1 MKKQQIGIVGM
12 AVMGKNLALNISDHG
27 FSISIFNRTV
37 STAQDVARE
46 NPQSDIVVAKT
57 AEEFVASL
65 ESPRK
70 IILMVKAGK
79 AVDETIAAFLPYLE
93 SGDLL
98 IDAGNSYYQ
107 DTIRRQKTLEEK
119 GFRFMGMGVSGGEE
133 GARRGPAIMPGGRKE
148 SYELVKDVLGA
159 IAAKAE
165 GEACT
170 TYIGSDGAGHYVKMV
185 HNGIEYGDMEIIGE
199 AYSVLSKLGGFSNQ
213 ELGEIFTRWNQG
225 ELNSYLIEITAAIF
239 KEKDDLS
246 DADLI
251 DVIKDTAGQKGTGIW
266 TSKEAMDLGIDVSV
280 ISSAVNSRFI
290 SAFDQQR
297 ELASKQLTG
306 PLVTPYADR
315 GLLIEKV
322 KNALYASKIVSYA
335 QGFSLL
341 KAAAK
346 QYGWELDYKAIA
358 KIFRGGCI
366 IRAKFLNRI
375 AEAYEKNPQL
385 ENLLLDDYFAK
396 IVRDAQQDWRE
407 VVGLSIANG
416 IPVSAF
422 AAAISYYDAF
432 RSVRYHTNL
441 IQAQRDFFGAHT
453 YQRID
458 RDGFFHHIFP
468 GTENE

>member
-37 STAQDVARE
+37 STAQDVAKE
-46 NPQSDIVVAKT
+46 NPQSDIVVAKS

-65 ESPRK
+65 ETPRK

-93 SGDLL
+93 PGDLL

-107 DTIRRQKTLEEK
+107 DTIRRQKALEEK
-119 GFRFMGMGVSGGEE
+119 NLRFMGMGVSGGEE

-148 SYELVKDVLGA
+148 SYELVKDVLVA

-185 HNGIEYGDMEIIGE
+185 HNGIEYGDMELIGE

-213 ELGEIFTRWNQG
+213 ELGEIFTQWNHG

-251 DVIKDTAGQKGTGIW
+251 DMIKDTAGQKGTGIW

-306 PLVTPYADR
+306 PLVTSYTDR
-315 GLLIEKV
+315 SLLIDKV
-322 KNALYASKIVSYA
+322 KSALYASKIVSYA

-458 RDGFFHHIFP
+458 RDGFFHHLFP

>member
-93 SGDLL
+93 PGDLL

-148 SYELVKDVLGA
+148 SYELVKDVLVA

-322 KNALYASKIVSYA
+322 KSALYASKIVSYA

>member
-37 STAQDVARE
+37 STAQDVAKE

-65 ESPRK
+65 ETPRK

-93 SGDLL
+93 PGDLL

-107 DTIRRQKTLEEK
+107 DTIRRQKALEEK
-119 GFRFMGMGVSGGEE
+119 NLRFMGMGVSGGEE

-148 SYELVKDVLGA
+148 SYELVKDVLVA

-199 AYSVLSKLGGFSNQ
+199 AYGVLSKLGGFSNQ

-251 DVIKDTAGQKGTGIW
+251 DMIKDTAGQKGTGIW

-315 GLLIEKV
+315 RLLIEKV
-322 KNALYASKIVSYA
+322 KSALYASKIVSYA

-422 AAAISYYDAF
+422 AASISYYDAF

>member
-46 NPQSDIVVAKT
+46 NPHSDIVVAKT

-65 ESPRK
+65 ETPRK
-70 IILMVKAGK
+70 MILMVKAGK

-93 SGDLL
+93 PGDLL

-133 GARRGPAIMPGGRKE
+133 GARKGPAIMPGGRKE
-148 SYELVKDVLGA
+148 SYELVKDVLVA

-170 TYIGSDGAGHYVKMV
+170 PYIGSDGAGHYVKMV
-185 HNGIEYGDMEIIGE
+185 HNGIEYGDMEIIAE
-199 AYSVLSKLGGFSNQ
+199 AYSVLSKLGRFTNQ
-213 ELGEIFTRWNQG
+213 ELGEIFTQWNQG

-306 PLVTPYADR
+306 PNVNLYADR
-315 GLLIEKV
+315 GLLVEKV
-322 KNALYASKIVSYA
+322 KSALYASKIVSYA

-432 RSVRYHTNL
+432 RTVRYHTNL

-453 YQRID
+453 YQRTD
-458 RDGFFHHIFP
+458 RDGFFHHQFP

>member
-46 NPQSDIVVAKT
+46 NPHSDIVVAKT

-65 ESPRK
+65 ETPRK
-70 IILMVKAGK
+70 MILMVKAGK

-93 SGDLL
+93 PGDLL

-133 GARRGPAIMPGGRKE
+133 GARKGPAIMPGGRKE
-148 SYELVKDVLGA
+148 SYELVKDVLVA

-185 HNGIEYGDMEIIGE
+185 HNGIEYGDMEIIAE
-199 AYSVLSKLGGFSNQ
+199 AYSVLSKLGRFTNQ
-213 ELGEIFTRWNQG
+213 ELGEIFTQWNQG

-306 PLVTPYADR
+306 PNVNLYADR
-315 GLLIEKV
+315 GLLVEKV
-322 KNALYASKIVSYA
+322 KSALYASKIVSYA

-432 RSVRYHTNL
+432 RTVRYHTNL

-453 YQRID
+453 YQRTD
-458 RDGFFHHIFP
+458 RDGFFHHQFP